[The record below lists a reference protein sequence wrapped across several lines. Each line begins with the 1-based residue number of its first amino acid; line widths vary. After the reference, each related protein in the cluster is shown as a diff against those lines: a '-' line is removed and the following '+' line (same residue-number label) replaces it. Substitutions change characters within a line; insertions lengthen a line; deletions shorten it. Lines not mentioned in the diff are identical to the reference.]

1 MLYPETYTRGARR
14 FDSAGIAKSF
24 LPNLALPALRQV
36 LLWRPDRVR
45 DRLRALVADLG
56 SHVPPERRS
65 ASDPNYGPTHILGIN
80 FEEPALAAA
89 AAIGASNIRISLRG
103 ATLRVS
109 PHLWNTTEELALLG
123 AALSAAVR

>member
-1 MLYPETYTRGARR
+1 LLYPETYTRGARR